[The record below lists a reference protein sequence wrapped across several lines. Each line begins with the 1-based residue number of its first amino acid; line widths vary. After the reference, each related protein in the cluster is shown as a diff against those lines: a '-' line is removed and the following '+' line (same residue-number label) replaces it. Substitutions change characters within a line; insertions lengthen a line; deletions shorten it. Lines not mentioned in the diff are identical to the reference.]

1 MFIAIEGID
10 GAGKTTLRRVLAERL
25 SRRHPVHLVGQNSWL
40 SVPVARAIS
49 GVKFARASLHSAADV
64 DEYRTDKL
72 LHYRLNIEPAL
83 PYGSVIADR
92 YVLSDLVYRSV
103 LEGRDTDVLVDALL
117 GGALPLPSL
126 TLYLDIAPEL
136 AWQRILSRAKPLR
149 PYETEENLK
158 TLVAAFHRLGPQLS
172 GFRPI
177 PVTENTTPEDLAT
190 RAEELVSE
198 LVA

>member
-10 GAGKTTLRRVLAERL
+10 GAGKTTLRRALAERL
-25 SRRHPVHLVGQNSWL
+25 SARHPVHLVGQNSWL

-49 GVKFARASLHSAADV
+49 GVKFARASMHSAADV
-64 DEYRTDKL
+64 DDYRTDKL

-83 PYGSVIADR
+83 PHGSVIADR

-103 LEGRDTDVLVDALL
+103 LEGRDIGVLIDALL
-117 GGALPLPSL
+117 KGSLPLPSL

-158 TLVAAFHRLGPQLS
+158 SLVSAFHRLGPQLP
-172 GFRPI
+172 GFHPV
-177 PVTENTTPEDLAT
+177 PVTEDTTPEELTDLAE
-190 RAEELVSE
+190 RLVAE